1 MLIDRDEAWPLI
13 DRRVIHR
20 GHVVALL
27 EDDITSPSGEPLTR
41 EMVSHPGSVAI
52 LALDDQSRI
61 AVVHQY
67 RHPVEMRLVELPA
80 GLLDVDGEPPLP
92 AARRELAE
100 EAGLAAA
107 DWRVLVDFA
116 NSPGIT
122 NEVGRI
128 YLARNLSSVPRP
140 GGFETHG
147 EEVDMGLTWL
157 PLDDVLAGIRAG
169 QLHNLSLVLGV
180 QALCLAMRDDAVG
193 ALRPGDAPW
202 PMHDRVRSLGGGG
215 DERA

>member
-67 RHPVEMRLVELPA
+67 RHPVEMRLVE
-80 GLLDVDGEPPLP
+80 LP

-202 PMHDRVRSLGGGG
+202 PMHNRVASLGGGG

>member
-1 MLIDRDEAWPLI
+1 MLYDQDEVWPLT

-20 GHVVALL
+20 GHVVTMI
-27 EDDITSPSGEPLTR
+27 EDEITSPSGETLTR
-41 EMVSHPGSVAI
+41 EMIAHPGSVAI
-52 LALDDQSRI
+52 LALDGENRI

-67 RHPVEMRLVELPA
+67 RHPIEMRLVELPA
-80 GLLDVDGEPPLP
+80 GLLDVAGEPPLP
-92 AARRELAE
+92 AAQRELAE

-116 NSPGIT
+116 TSPGIT
-122 NEVGRI
+122 NEAGRI
-128 YLARNLSSVPRP
+128 YLARELSSVPRP

-169 QLHNLSLVLGV
+169 RLHNLSLVLGV
-180 QALCLAMRDDAVG
+180 QSLCLAMRDGAVET
-193 ALRPGDAPW
+193 LRPGDAPW
-202 PMHDRVRSLGGGG
+202 PLHDRVRAL
-215 DERA
+215 E

>member
-1 MLIDRDEAWPLI
+1 MLYDQDEVWPLT

-20 GHVVALL
+20 GHVVTMI
-27 EDDITSPSGEPLTR
+27 EDEITSPSGEMLTR
-41 EMVSHPGSVAI
+41 EMIAHPGSVAI
-52 LALDDQSRI
+52 LALDDENRI

-67 RHPVEMRLVELPA
+67 RHPIEMRLVELPA
-80 GLLDVDGEPPLP
+80 GLLDVAGEPPLP

-100 EAGLAAA
+100 EAGLDAA

-116 NSPGIT
+116 TSPGIT

-128 YLARNLSSVPRP
+128 YLARDLTSVARP

-157 PLDDVLAGIRAG
+157 PLDEVLADIRAG
-169 QLHNLSLVLGV
+169 RLHNLSLVLGV
-180 QALCLAMRDDAVG
+180 QALCLAMRDSAIE

-202 PMHDRVRSLGGGG
+202 PLHDRVRALV
-215 DERA
+215 